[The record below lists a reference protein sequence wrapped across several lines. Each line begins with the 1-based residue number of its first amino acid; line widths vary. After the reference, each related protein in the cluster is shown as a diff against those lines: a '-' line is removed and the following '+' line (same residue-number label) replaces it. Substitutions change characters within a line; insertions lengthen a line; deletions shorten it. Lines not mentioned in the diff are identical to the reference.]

1 VNIFGGVNMAGLAN
15 IFTRFKKQVETSD
28 QNHDDSLK
36 THYYKATFNQLF
48 QSVEK
53 LFHED
58 ADCRVTTV
66 SKEHGEIAVEVSKP
80 ISCFLIVTIVSVKPM
95 ETAVDFSISSEKFS
109 LFGTYPDLKKRIMAY
124 YEQIN
129 KLHNLVGIRRNS

>member
-1 VNIFGGVNMAGLAN
+1 MANL
-15 IFTRFKKQVETSD
+15 FTRFKKQIETSD
-28 QNHDDSLK
+28 RQTDDSLK

-48 QSVEK
+48 ASVEK

-80 ISCFLIVTIVSVKPM
+80 FSCFLIVTIVNVKPL
-95 ETAVDFSISSEKFS
+95 ETAVDFNISSEKFS
-109 LFGTYPDLKKRIMAY
+109 LLGAYPDLKKRITSY
-124 YEQIN
+124 YERINQIHTFVRTGKN
-129 KLHNLVGIRRNS
+129 G